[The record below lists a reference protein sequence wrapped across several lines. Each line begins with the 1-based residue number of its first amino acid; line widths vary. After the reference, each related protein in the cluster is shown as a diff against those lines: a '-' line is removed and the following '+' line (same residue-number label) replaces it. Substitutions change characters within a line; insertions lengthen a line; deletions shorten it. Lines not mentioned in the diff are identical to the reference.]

1 MLPDP
6 ELLGWVAFWAVTAIV
21 TVTVALLWSLTI
33 AASRSPQR
41 RTDRETATP
50 AVRAHH
56 RRPNPT
62 PATCLAPLCGNEA
75 TWRIDGW
82 QLCVAH
88 AQPILRKETA

>member
-50 AVRAHH
+50 AVRAHCSFLDCD
-56 RRPNPT
+56 NEPT
-62 PATCLAPLCGNEA
+62 WAIN
-75 TWRIDGW
+75 GW
-82 QLCVAH
+82 QLCLDC
-88 AQPILRKETA
+88 AQPYLTEEMTA